1 MLWVIISM
9 LVVLGGILLYLLFAP
24 LVIEINTHNGVY
36 RVGLYG
42 LWGRIY
48 LVDAEIWV
56 EVKIARWKR
65 DINVFNFP
73 TALSLKDGFMV
84 NEGEGKSKKKAPFKP
99 KWKILKELLK
109 SFKIVKLSWTLDTD
123 DYVLNAQLY
132 PLFYMASNVSSHNIS
147 VNFQG
152 ENGLILI
159 VKNNLIGCHSDEVVR
174 RSNQE
179 P

>member
-1 MLWVIISM
+1 MLWVIISILAV
-9 LVVLGGILLYLLFAP
+9 LVGIVLGLLFAP
-24 LVIEINTHNGVY
+24 VVIEINTHNDMY

-56 EVKIARWKR
+56 ELKFARWKR
-65 DINVFNFP
+65 SINIFNLP
-73 TALSLKDGFMV
+73 TTLSLKEGFMV
-84 NEGEGKSKKKAPFKP
+84 NDGEGKNKEPFKP

-132 PLFYMASNVSSHNIS
+132 PLFYLTKNFTSYNVSI
-147 VNFQG
+147 NFQG
-152 ENGLILI
+152 ENGLVLI
-159 VKNNLIGCHSDEVVR
+159 VKNNAWRVLKAIIKTSKTHTK
-174 RSNQE
+174 
-179 P
+179 

>member
-1 MLWVIISM
+1 MLWVIISI
-9 LVVLGGILLYLLFAP
+9 LAVLAGIVLGLLFAP
-24 LVIEINTHNGVY
+24 VVIEINTHNDMY

-56 EVKIARWKR
+56 ELKFARWKR
-65 DINVFNFP
+65 SINVFNLP
-73 TALSLKDGFMV
+73 TTLSLKEGFMV
-84 NEGEGKSKKKAPFKP
+84 NDGEGKNKEPFKP

-132 PLFYMASNVSSHNIS
+132 PLFYLTKNFTNHNIS
-147 VNFQG
+147 INFQG
-152 ENGLILI
+152 ENGLVLI
-159 VKNNLIGCHSDEVVR
+159 VKNNAWRVLKAIIKTSKTHTK
-174 RSNQE
+174 
-179 P
+179 